1 MVSEEH
7 TRYLVTGSMG
17 CLGAW
22 TIAHLIREGK
32 PVVSFDL
39 STNRHRLDLLLRHEE
54 QETIAF
60 VQGDLSSADQVEA
73 VFGDYGVTHV
83 IHLAALQVPFCRAD
97 PVKGALV
104 NVVGT
109 VNIFQAAHKLGLKHI
124 TYASSIAV
132 YGPPDR
138 YPDGLI
144 QPNAPFDP
152 HTLYGVYKQA
162 NEGTARVYWEEYQL
176 SSVALRPYTV
186 YGLGRDQGLTS
197 EPTKAML
204 AAAAGK
210 PYHIGFGGMM
220 QFQWASD
227 VARYFIAAAE
237 SPYDGAVGFNLGTP
251 PVSVEQVVQVIKDC
265 KPEANVTV
273 ENRPLPFPPGF
284 DDAPLKQY
292 LPFMT
297 DTPLED
303 GIRATITAF
312 EQCLA
317 DGRLTVDQ

>member
-1 MVSEEH
+1 MAS

-22 TIAHLIREGK
+22 VMAHLVQAGK
-32 PVVSFDL
+32 SVVSFDL
-39 STNRHRLDLLLRHEE
+39 STNRHRLDLLLSREE
-54 QETIAF
+54 QEPITF
-60 VQGDLSSADQVEA
+60 VQGDLSRYDQVEA

-97 PVKGALV
+97 PVKGAQV

-109 VNIFQAAHKLGLKHI
+109 VGIFQAAHQFGLKHL

-132 YGPPDR
+132 YGPPDQ
-138 YPDGLI
+138 YPAGLI
-144 QPNAPFDP
+144 QPDAPLDP

-162 NEGTARVYWEEYQL
+162 NEGTARVFWEDYQI

-197 EPTKAML
+197 DPTKAML
-204 AAAAGK
+204 AAAARK
-210 PYHIGFGGMM
+210 PYHIGFGGTM

-237 SPYDGAVGFNLGTP
+237 TPSAGVAAFNLGTP
-251 PVSVEQVVQVIKDC
+251 PATVEQVVQVIKAC
-265 KPEANVTV
+265 KPGADISV
-273 ENRPLPFPPGF
+273 EDRHLPFPAGF

-292 LPFMT
+292 LPSIA

-303 GIRATITAF
+303 GIRQTIDAF
-312 EQCLA
+312 ERCLA
-317 DGRLTVDQ
+317 DGRLTAEA